1 MTDVSLPG
9 VLPEDGHTTDVPVR
23 PVSLISAL
31 LHHRGS
37 LIGLAILGA
46 IALAAAAAP
55 VIAPFDPFSLHQP
68 LQPPSATHWLGTD
81 SLGHDV
87 LSFLI
92 WGGRVS
98 IAFAIGASVISLLVG
113 VVVGAIPSYYGG
125 TFDDAVSR
133 VVETFLMIPQLFL
146 IITVVALLGA
156 NAIFVIVV
164 IGATIWPSNA
174 KLMGAQVLTLKS
186 RPFVEAS
193 VIAGERPFL
202 VLLRHVIPNGIGPVV
217 ANSTLQMALAVLT
230 EAGLSFLGL
239 SDPNQASWGRLLND
253 GQSYITSAWWLV
265 ITPGVA
271 LFLLLVALHL
281 VGDGVAEMLDPR
293 RRGLIDVGA

>member
-1 MTDVSLPG
+1 MTDLPLDG
-9 VLPEDGHTTDVPVR
+9 AVALEPAPESVAPASMLAAMLRQPGTLLGLGI
-23 PVSLISAL
+23 LIVVTAS
-31 LHHRGS
+31 
-37 LIGLAILGA
+37 A
-46 IALAAAAAP
+46 IAAP
-55 VIAPFDPFSLHQP
+55 LIAPYDPFSLHQP
-68 LQPPSATHWLGTD
+68 LASPSAAHWLGTD

-92 WGGRVS
+92 WGSRIS
-98 IAFAIGASVISLLVG
+98 LAFAIGASLLSLLVG
-113 VVVGAIPSYYGG
+113 VVVGAVPAFYGG
-125 TFDDAVSR
+125 VLDDVVSR

-156 NAIFVIVV
+156 NALFVIIV

-174 KLMGAQVLTLKS
+174 KLMRAQVLTLKA

-193 VIAGERPFL
+193 VIAGERPPL

-239 SDPNQASWGRLLND
+239 SDPNQASWGRLLSD
-253 GQSYITSAWWLV
+253 GQAYISTAWWLV

-271 LFLLLVALHL
+271 LFVLLLALHL
-281 VGDGVAEMLDPR
+281 VGDGVAQVLDPR
-293 RRGLIDVGA
+293 RRGLADASA